1 VYFRTIIFYFSK
13 KNTVFTMK
21 QLEVAFH
28 HITRIIDL
36 TKEEKLIFI
45 QLVEVLEVKR
55 HESLLTIGQVCK
67 YEYFVLEGCIRS
79 YYIDKNFDDITTM
92 FAVSGYWTGDLHS
105 FHKGIPS
112 EYGLEAMEESLVIR
126 ISKSKLEEIYQR
138 IPKFERYFRILLQNR
153 VIAIDDQLANIAMG
167 ASQAYEH
174 FLKRF
179 PRMEQRV
186 PLKHIA
192 SYLGITPTY
201 LSRIRKKQ
209 FSKKK
214 SY

>member
-1 VYFRTIIFYFSK
+1 
-13 KNTVFTMK
+13 MK
-21 QLEVAFH
+21 QLDIAFH

-36 TKEEKLIFI
+36 TKEEKQLFSQLIEMMSF
-45 QLVEVLEVKR
+45 KR
-55 HESLLTIGQVCK
+55 GDLILSVGQVCK
-67 YEYFVLEGCIRS
+67 YEYFVLSGCIRS
-79 YYIDKNFDDITTM
+79 YYIDKKLNDITTM
-92 FAVSGYWTGDLHS
+92 FAIEGYWTGDLHS

-112 EYGLEAMEESLVIR
+112 EYGLEVLEESLIIR
-126 ISKSKLEEIYQR
+126 ISKSKLEEIYKR

-167 ASQAYEH
+167 AQTAYEH

-201 LSRIRKKQ
+201 LSRIRRKQ

-214 SY
+214 